1 MEAVLKQIQMEGIEW
16 MEPPRYTPYLKLL
29 ADAFE
34 RLLAYY
40 GEIEREAQVTEAES
54 MALYVQKMLATVKA
68 LRLKHAF
75 SPTYFLRP
83 GVDLA
88 DSGFPHFHDIIKID
102 SDLASREER
111 LPKLPELEVS
121 REMMLDCLM
130 QPGVNAPV
138 RESEVFRKLQW
149 QFAERAYFD
158 SLGLRQ
164 QFFRYTPGK
173 LFEMDPVSV
182 SAKEGRRAY
191 QFSWGCYDSA
201 RNRPCVYFMLVEQDT
216 TEKPLDGKDNPEL
229 ERFLQ
234 TIDSI
239 ASRAPEELAP
249 IAVRLDE
256 AFRGL
261 YPKALKRVCLGP
273 LVSPLLWDGEAGAR
287 SELTSELMPLF
298 KEAALEEKDFVL
310 FFSTEMVMSGRE
322 EKPATLRSALGLD
335 KVRQIYDVPRTDRE
349 LVRRKASAYQD
360 YCILPHRLR
369 QHLTDDVRARIQEFA
384 SPNLVLLAY
393 QRTEEGVVNVG

>member
-1 MEAVLKQIQMEGIEW
+1 MEAALKQIRMEGIEW
-16 MEPPRYTPYLKLL
+16 MEPPRYTPYLTLL

-40 GEIEREAQVTEAES
+40 NEIEREAHITEAES
-54 MALYVQKMLATVKA
+54 MALYVQKILATMRA

-75 SPTYFLRP
+75 SPVYFQRP

-88 DSGFPHFHDIIKID
+88 DSGFPHFHDIIKMD
-102 SDLASREER
+102 SDLAARTER
-111 LPKLPELEVS
+111 LPKLPELEMS

-130 QPGVNAPV
+130 NPGVNAPV
-138 RESEVFRKLQW
+138 RESEDFRRLQW
-149 QFAERAYFD
+149 QFAERAYFE
-158 SLGLRQ
+158 SLNLRE

-173 LFEMDPVSV
+173 LFEMDPAAISTQ
-182 SAKEGRRAY
+182 EDRRAY

-201 RNRPCVYFMLVEQDT
+201 RNRPCVYFMLVEQDAK
-216 TEKPLDGKDNPEL
+216 EKPLNAKDNPEY

-239 ASRAPEELAP
+239 ASRAPEELSP
-249 IAVRLDE
+249 IAIRLDE

-261 YPKALKRVCLGP
+261 YPKALKRVCFGP
-273 LVSPLLWDGEAGAR
+273 LVSPLLWDGEAGVH
-287 SELTSELMPLF
+287 SELASELVPLF
-298 KEAALEEKDFVL
+298 KEAVLEEKDFVL
-310 FFSTEMVMSGRE
+310 FFSTEMVISGRE
-322 EKPATLRSALGLD
+322 EAPVTLRSALGLD
-335 KVRQIYDVPRTDRE
+335 KVRQIYDVPKTNRE
-349 LVRRKASAYQD
+349 LMRRKASAYQD

-384 SPNLVLLAY
+384 DSNLIMLAY
-393 QRTEEGVVNVG
+393 QRTEKGVTNVG